1 MSWDETLSPSFPGPA
16 PAAPP
21 QSSTARRG
29 VVILVILVVLVGG
42 GLAAV
47 ALKPKKASSS
57 PLYLEPAASEGI
69 RPFTPSLIS
78 PAAAIP
84 AAPTTTTLEPPPTVA
99 PSETTSAPPPSTTTS
114 TAAGPTTTAKFPAGN
129 KEPEIHKVVGTT
141 PGLYGGSGDQKVC
154 DPEGIAAF
162 LGQHPDKAAAW
173 VGALNSDPTL
183 KWSGGRPLEVADVPQ
198 YLSELRAVVLR
209 YDTRVTNHGFL
220 NGKAIPHQSVL
231 QAGTAVLVD
240 SMGVPRAR
248 CACGNPLLPPRH
260 LKRVRWVGIA
270 WAHVCDGGCEEK
282 IPAPTPCDVLLVLD
296 PVSGQQ
302 VEVPCAPVCLAQPC
316 GTTTTSSSETT
327 TTTETTETTAFRPPT
342 TRTRQFVPPATTT
355 TYYEPPP
362 TTEETFPTTTR
373 PTFRF
378 TTTTFHE
385 PPTTQYVPPT
395 TQRQPPT
402 TSTTMGGKPG

>member
-1 MSWDETLSPSFPGPA
+1 MSWDETLAPSFPGPP
-16 PAAPP
+16 PAAPASP
-21 QSSTARRG
+21 RRRWG
-29 VVILVILVVLVGG
+29 IPALIVAVVLVAAGA
-42 GLAAV
+42 AAV
-47 ALKPKKASSS
+47 ALKPKQASST
-57 PLYLEPAASEGI
+57 PLYLEPAASAGI
-69 RPFTPSLIS
+69 RPFTPSLIP

-84 AAPTTTTLEPPPTVA
+84 AAPTTTTLEGA
-99 PSETTSAPPPSTTTS
+99 TTSTLEPAPTTTS
-114 TAAGPTTTAKFPAGN
+114 TAAGPTTTAKLPSGN
-129 KEPEIHKVVGTT
+129 KEPEVHRVVGTT

-162 LGQHPDKAAAW
+162 LGEHPDKASAW
-173 VGALNSDPTL
+173 IGALNGDPTL
-183 KWSGGRPLEVADVPQ
+183 KWSGGRPLEVADIPQ
-198 YLSELRAVVLR
+198 YLSELRSVVLR

-282 IPAPTPCDVLLVLD
+282 IAAPTPCDVLLVLD

-302 VEVPCAPVCLAQPC
+302 VEIPCAPVCLAQPC

-327 TTTETTETTAFRPPT
+327 TTTETTERTGTTAFRPPT
-342 TRTRQFVPPATTT
+342 TRVRQFIPPSTTT
-355 TYYEPPP
+355 TYYEPP
-362 TTEETFPTTTR
+362 TTEETFPPTTR
-373 PTFRF
+373 TTFQRS
-378 TTTTFHE
+378 TTTTYYE
-385 PPTTQYVPPT
+385 
-395 TQRQPPT
+395 PPT
-402 TSTTMGGKPG
+402 TSTTFSESRSDSTTSTTFAGKPG